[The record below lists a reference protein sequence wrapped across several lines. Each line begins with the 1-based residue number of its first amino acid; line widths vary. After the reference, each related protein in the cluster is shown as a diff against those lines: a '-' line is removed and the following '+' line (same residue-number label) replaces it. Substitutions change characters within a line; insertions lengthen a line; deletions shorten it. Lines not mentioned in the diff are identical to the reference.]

1 MLVCPIFLSNCHF
14 QESNFQSMS
23 DQVLKKLDE
32 MTERVDDL
40 EGQVSRLIKE
50 SGVEPPKV
58 DEES

>member
-1 MLVCPIFLSNCHF
+1 
-14 QESNFQSMS
+14 MS